1 MPDGSV
7 RAAGGASGRIGPNA
21 LTQLLPLLEKAGGP
35 ALRDGL
41 LAEAGIFALPDMT
54 GLIEEGPVARLHQAL
69 RARQPDLAPSLAWEA
84 GLRTADYII
93 ANRIPHPVVGLLRVL
108 PAPLAAP
115 LLLGAIEKHAWTFA
129 GSGRFEV
136 LSRRPVRVAIHDNPV
151 VRGEVSDHPLCHWHA
166 AVFERLF
173 SRLVHPRWCATE
185 SQCGAMGHAA
195 CVFEIGPRASGG
207 GGPFPV

>member
-1 MPDGSV
+1 MPDGSGHP
-7 RAAGGASGRIGPNA
+7 AGPPAGRIGPNA
-21 LTQLLPLLEKAGGP
+21 LTQLLPLLERAGGRE
-35 ALRDGL
+35 LRDGL

-54 GLIEEGPVARLHQAL
+54 GLIDEGPVARLHQAL
-69 RARQPDLAPSLAWEA
+69 RASLPDLAPSLAWEA

-93 ANRIPHPVVGLLRVL
+93 ANRIPRPAVLLMQAL
-108 PAPLAAP
+108 PARLAAP

-151 VRGEVSDHPLCHWHA
+151 VRGETSDHPLCHWHA

-173 SRLVHPRWCATE
+173 SRLVDRSWCATE
-185 SQCGAMGHAA
+185 IECGATGHAA
-195 CVFEIGPRASGG
+195 CVFAIGPQGAA
-207 GGPFPV
+207 

>member
-1 MPDGSV
+1 MPDGGGQP
-7 RAAGGASGRIGPNA
+7 AGRSSGRIGPNA

-41 LAEAGIFALPDMT
+41 LAEAGIFTLPDTT

-69 RARQPDLAPSLAWEA
+69 RASLPDLAPSLAWEA

-93 ANRIPHPVVGLLRVL
+93 ANRIPRPAVLLMQAL
-108 PAPLAAP
+108 PARLAAP
-115 LLLGAIEKHAWTFA
+115 LLLAAIAKHAWTFA

-136 LSRRPVRVAIHDNPV
+136 LSCRPARVAIHDNPV
-151 VRGEVSDHPLCHWHA
+151 VRGEASDHPICHWHA

-173 SRLVHPRWCATE
+173 SRLVHPGWCARE
-185 SQCGAMGHAA
+185 SQCCAMAHAA
-195 CVFEIGPRASGG
+195 CVFEIGPSASGRG
-207 GGPFPV
+207 DPAPV

>member
-1 MPDGSV
+1 MPDGGV
-7 RAAGGASGRIGPNA
+7 QPVGGASGRIGPNA
-21 LTQLLPLLEKAGGP
+21 LTQLLPLLERAGGP

-93 ANRIPHPVVGLLRVL
+93 ANRIPRPAVLLMQML

-115 LLLGAIEKHAWTFA
+115 LLLGAIEKHAWTFV
-129 GSGRFEV
+129 GSGRFDV
-136 LSRRPVRVAIHDNPV
+136 MSRRPVRVAIHDNPV

-185 SQCGAMGHAA
+185 SVCGAMGHHA
-195 CVFEIGPRASGG
+195 CVFEIGPRASDGG
-207 GGPFPV
+207 DPFPA

>member
-1 MPDGSV
+1 M
-7 RAAGGASGRIGPNA
+7 IGPNA

-35 ALRDGL
+35 ELRNEL

-54 GLIEEGPVARLHQAL
+54 GLIEEAPVARLHQVM
-69 RARQPDLAPSLAWEA
+69 RASVPDLAPSLAWEA

-93 ANRIPHPVVGLLRVL
+93 ANRIPSPVVLLLRAL

-115 LLLGAIEKHAWTFA
+115 LLVRAIERNAWTFA

-136 LSRRPVRVAIHDNPV
+136 LSRRPLRVAIHDNPV
-151 VRGEVSDHPLCHWHA
+151 VRGERSDHALCHWHS

-173 SRLVHPRWCATE
+173 TRLVHRDWRAREVECCAV
-185 SQCGAMGHAA
+185 GHEA
-195 CVFEIGPRASGG
+195 CLFEIGP
-207 GGPFPV
+207 

>member
-1 MPDGSV
+1 MPDG
-7 RAAGGASGRIGPNA
+7 AGHGGRIGPNA

-35 ALRDGL
+35 ELRNEL

-54 GLIEEGPVARLHQAL
+54 GLIEEAPVARLHQVM
-69 RARQPDLAPSLAWEA
+69 RAAVPDLAPSLAWEA

-93 ANRIPHPVVGLLRVL
+93 ANRIPRPVVLLLRAL

-115 LLLGAIEKHAWTFA
+115 LLVRAIERNAWTFA

-136 LSRRPVRVAIHDNPV
+136 LSRRPLRVAIHDNPV
-151 VRGEVSDHPLCHWHA
+151 VRGERSDHALCHWHS

-173 SRLVHPRWCATE
+173 TRLVHRDWRAREVEC
-185 SQCGAMGHAA
+185 CAMGHRA
-195 CVFEIGPRASGG
+195 CLFEIGP
-207 GGPFPV
+207 